1 MSKLIRIAIV
11 CAALTATANVL
22 ADDTPQHHPHDPG
35 VNARQHRQAE
45 RIRQGVRSGELTK
58 SETQQLNQERRGI
71 RQEERA
77 DKADGKLTAAERKD
91 LHQDLNNLSKDIHT
105 EKHDAEKRP

>member
-11 CAALTATANVL
+11 CAALAATANVL

-58 SETQQLNQERRGI
+58 SETQQLNQKRRGI